1 MIEVVT
7 SRNALLYQ
15 DALQDMFRLRPG
27 GHGSDKDR
35 FDTSDAIYL
44 LLTRD
49 DGTVIGAHRLLPT
62 TGPHMFSD
70 STPELCAVRGV
81 RRGANI
87 LELSATFVAER
98 GLDRATL
105 EIARK
110 DLLVGLFEFCQ
121 RAGYETVTWA
131 MPIDQLF
138 HLLLIGLNIKPL
150 GVPADREGVRQVAV
164 AMTAD
169 RAALDVLRLALHV
182 PGAQVQ
188 YVGALAGD
196 PLVLAPLEGARQ
208 PLAAA

>member
-15 DALQDMFRLRPG
+15 DALHDMFRLRPG
-27 GHGSDKDR
+27 ERDSGKDR

-44 LLTRD
+44 LLTKD

-62 TGPHMFSD
+62 AGPHLLSD
-70 STPELCAVRGV
+70 RTPELCAVRGV
-81 RRGANI
+81 LRGADI

-98 GLDRATL
+98 GLDKAAL
-105 EIARK
+105 ENARK
-110 DLLVGLFEFCQ
+110 HLLVGLFEFCQ

-138 HLLLIGLNIKPL
+138 PLLLIGLAIKPL
-150 GVPADREGVRQVAV
+150 GIPADREGVRHVAV
-164 AMTAD
+164 AMTTD

-182 PGAQVQ
+182 PGAQVE
-188 YVGALAGD
+188 YVGTLASD
-196 PLVLAPLEGARQ
+196 PLVLAPLEDAQQ